1 MKILGKSLSNS
12 LKNNLIVLPHL
23 DDEFA
28 LIPVIDLLVKQ
39 NKDNLSFIYC
49 AERNDKKKFKRR
61 SENLAY
67 LKHLGVEI
75 NKVTYLN
82 DFFSVEDLKLY
93 KSSKNILAF
102 IEKYILE
109 NEIRNIFSLTL
120 EGGILTMMLYQF

>member
-49 AERNDKKKFKRR
+49 AERNDKKKFKRM
-61 SENLAY
+61 
-67 LKHLGVEI
+67 LKKMHYERVKE
-75 NKVTYLN
+75 T
-82 DFFSVEDLKLY
+82 
-93 KSSKNILAF
+93 
-102 IEKYILE
+102 IESF
-109 NEIRNIFSLTL
+109 R
-120 EGGILTMMLYQF
+120 GD